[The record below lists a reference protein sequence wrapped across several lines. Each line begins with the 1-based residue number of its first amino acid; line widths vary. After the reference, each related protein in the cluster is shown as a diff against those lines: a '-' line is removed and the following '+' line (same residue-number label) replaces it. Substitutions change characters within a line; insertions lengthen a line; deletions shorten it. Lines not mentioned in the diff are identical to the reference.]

1 MVIIIVGAG
10 KLAQELLGYF
20 AQQGTHQVVPWAS
33 LNGARH
39 VGAVVVHAGS
49 GRELDEAVAY
59 CLQTQ
64 STLVEL
70 ATGTDIEQRV
80 LGCPVVL
87 CPNTNILMLK
97 VMAMLAD
104 HGRRFAG
111 YTRQLTESHQA
122 GKTSTPG
129 TAVELAEAVG
139 LQRGDIV
146 SVRDAAEQQARWLIP
161 AEHLA
166 RHALHR
172 LVIEDGLS
180 SVTLE
185 TRVFGPTPYAEGL
198 ARIVAAIAT
207 HRLENR
213 LYKVTEF
220 IANDWV

>member
-10 KLAQELLGYF
+10 KLAQELSGYF
-20 AQQGTHQVVPWAS
+20 AQQGTHRVVPWAS

-49 GRELDEAVAY
+49 GRELDEAAAY

-146 SVRDAAEQQARWLIP
+146 SVRDAAEQQARWQIP

-166 RHALHR
+166 RHAFHR

-198 ARIVAAIAT
+198 ARIVEAIAA

>member
-10 KLAQELLGYF
+10 KLAQELLGFF
-20 AQQGTHQVVPWAS
+20 AHQGTHQVLPWAE
-33 LNGARH
+33 LGGALH
-39 VGAVVVHAGS
+39 TGAVLVHAGS
-49 GRELDEAVAY
+49 GRELDAVISY
-59 CLQTQ
+59 CMQTQ

-70 ATGTDIEQRV
+70 ATGTGIEQRA
-80 LGCPVVL
+80 LGFPVVL

-97 VMAMLAD
+97 VMAMLAS

-111 YTRQLTESHQA
+111 YARQLTESHQA
-122 GKTSTPG
+122 GKSSTPG

-139 LQRGDIV
+139 LQRDDIV
-146 SVRDAAEQQARWLIP
+146 SVRDPAEQQGHLHIP
-161 AEHLA
+161 AEHLS

-180 SVTLE
+180 SMTLE
-185 TRVFGPTPYAEGL
+185 TRVFGPAPYAQGL
-198 ARIVAAIAT
+198 ARIVDAIGA

-220 IANDWV
+220 IENDWV

>member
-1 MVIIIVGAG
+1 MQIIIVGAG

-20 AQQGTHQVVPWAS
+20 AQQGTHQVCTWAA
-33 LNGARH
+33 LKGAQH

-49 GRELDEAVAY
+49 GRELDEVVAY
-59 CLQTQ
+59 CMQTQ

-70 ATGTDIEQRV
+70 ATGTGIEQRV
-80 LGCPVVL
+80 LGFPVVL

-104 HGRRFAG
+104 HGRRFAP
-111 YTRQLTESHQA
+111 YTRRLTESHQA
-122 GKTSTPG
+122 GKSSTPG

-139 LQRGDIV
+139 LRRDDIV
-146 SVRDAAEQQARWLIP
+146 SVRDAAEQQARLQIP

-166 RHALHR
+166 RHAFHR

-180 SVTLE
+180 SMTLE
-185 TRVFGPTPYAEGL
+185 TRVFGPAPYAEGL
-198 ARIVAAIAT
+198 AHIVAAIGT

-220 IANDWV
+220 IENDWL